1 MEENM
6 TRDTGKGSL
15 TLSDRASLTL
25 DGVSYVESFAD
36 EALTLMCD
44 TGRLTV
50 EGQGLKIEDLSG
62 DTGSIRITG
71 RIDGLF
77 YSEGR
82 EERRSLFG
90 KWLK

>member
-1 MEENM
+1 MEENVA
-6 TRDTGKGSL
+6 REKKRGSL

-25 DGVSYVESFAD
+25 DGVAYVESFAD
-36 EALTLMCD
+36 EVLTLVCEA
-44 TGRLTV
+44 GRLTV
-50 EGQGLKIEDLSG
+50 EGEGLKIEDLSG
-62 DTGSIRITG
+62 ETGCIRITG